1 VNAAGAQ
8 RGRRDMID
16 GKDKRKDRRQPMRY
30 MAWIALAPND
40 LHHCLVSDA
49 STSGARIDIKDA
61 EKFPDH
67 FLLFLSNNG
76 SARRICRVV
85 WRNPNQLGV
94 RFERSMAAAEK
105 PATPEN
111 GAGKQDAGTQSNAAS
126 AETPEPA

>member
-1 VNAAGAQ
+1 
-8 RGRRDMID
+8 MIN

-49 STSGARIDIKDA
+49 SDSGARVDIKDA

-67 FLLFLSNNG
+67 FVLFLSNNG

-105 PATPEN
+105 ATAAET
-111 GAGKQDAGTQSNAAS
+111 GADKKDAGSQKS